1 LRRLFV
7 ERCEVRRFL
16 TTRSLSLDKKER
28 KMRDRSIV
36 EEVFFVKIVFLEKRN
51 DRTRFELIRKG
62 TSGERK
68 VYDVSQGR

>member
-1 LRRLFV
+1 MSSKTILNNTLSKSRL
-7 ERCEVRRFL
+7 EG
-16 TTRSLSLDKKER
+16 

-36 EEVFFVKIVFLEKRN
+36 VEVFFVMIVFLEKSN

-62 TSGERK
+62 TRDERK